1 MPWKPPSHSELLRK
15 RQGRKAT
22 DAEYE
27 ARRRQDPALAEA
39 QRLRS
44 SMRWRKVRAIKLKRD
59 PLCEDC
65 LEHDV
70 TRPATQVHH
79 MKGLAPHPE
88 LAFTM
93 SNLRSLCTTCHAKR
107 EAREQSK

>member
-1 MPWKPPSHSELLRK
+1 MRK
-15 RQGRKAT
+15 RRGRKAT

-39 QRLRS
+39 QRLRG
-44 SMRWRKVRAIKLKRD
+44 SMRWRKVRALKLKND

-65 LEHDV
+65 AEHGVV
-70 TRPATQVHH
+70 TPATQVHH
-79 MKGLAPHPE
+79 MQGLATHPE

-93 SNLRSLCTTCHAKR
+93 SNLRSLCTTCHARR
-107 EAREQSK
+107 EARERSGER